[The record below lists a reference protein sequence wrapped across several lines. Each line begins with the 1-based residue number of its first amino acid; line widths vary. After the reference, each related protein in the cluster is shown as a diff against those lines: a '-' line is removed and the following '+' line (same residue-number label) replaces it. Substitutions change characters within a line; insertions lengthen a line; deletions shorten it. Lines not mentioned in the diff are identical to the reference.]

1 MWHYAERPRR
11 GPLIFSFQPMM
22 GDVSALFREC
32 QFAYGLGRKRPEE
45 HKMRGSAGVKLVI

>member
-11 GPLIFSFQPMM
+11 GPLIFSLQPTI

-32 QFAYGLGRKRPEE
+32 QFAYGQGGKRPKE
-45 HKMRGSAGVKLVI
+45 HKLRGSAGVPLVV